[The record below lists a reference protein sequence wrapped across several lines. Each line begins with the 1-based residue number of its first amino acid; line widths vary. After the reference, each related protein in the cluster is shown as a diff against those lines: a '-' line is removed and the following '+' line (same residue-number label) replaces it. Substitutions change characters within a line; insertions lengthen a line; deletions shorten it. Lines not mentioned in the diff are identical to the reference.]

1 MKTTTSPFSPL
12 GQGKVT
18 HDNLFNIQGNFVNV
32 TVSYAVA
39 WGIPPADVAALV
51 AERAI
56 YEPLYLKSQN
66 KNSRTRADVAA
77 HKIAAEQYLK
87 KLRLFWNK
95 WIEDGDMPTEEKLL
109 LGGDL
114 LDTEPTPRGKIHS
127 TPVIGQR
134 ALDGGSI
141 EFWARVTTDQT
152 RPSMHPLADA
162 VECKYLIVPKGEM
175 PPEDP
180 DASGIK
186 TVVSKKARFII
197 SCGVKNA
204 GDTFYG
210 FFRWVNL
217 TTPANS
223 GDWTTKPKGVV
234 IA

>member
-1 MKTTTSPFSPL
+1 MSP
-12 GQGKVT
+12 
-18 HDNLFNIQGNFVNV
+18 DC
-32 TVSYAVA
+32 
-39 WGIPPADVAALV
+39 
-51 AERAI
+51 R
-56 YEPLYLKSQN
+56 
-66 KNSRTRADVAA
+66 
-77 HKIAAEQYLK
+77 
-87 KLRLFWNK
+87 LR
-95 WIEDGDMPTEEKLL
+95 
-109 LGGDL
+109 
-114 LDTEPTPRGKIHS
+114 S
-127 TPVIGQR
+127 
-134 ALDGGSI
+134 SI